1 MGFDSTFKRMW
12 EKGRK
17 IDPLTHR
24 ALEAIVKQD
33 SKAVRESARGAAKL
47 FGGEG
52 SWLGRRFND
61 LGDEAD
67 KNVNDPVR
75 GIGRAAATTGLV
87 YGGMAAAG
95 AMSGGGAAAG
105 SAAGPGMTASV
116 TGPAG
121 SGMVLGASGGG
132 TGAGMSVPAS
142 ASGTATGLSSTG
154 LGGGGASI
162 NWARMGRGLNM
173 AGNAMQQQEPP
184 PPVRES
190 DVQIEQPDLEAVY
203 GVSSKGAKK
212 SPDGG
217 ASQAIARG
225 AAGADPL
232 DTNGVQMAAIQALT
246 RRTKALRDRINQ
258 LGQS

>member
-17 IDPLTHR
+17 IDPLTHKAIEKIVAQDSR
-24 ALEAIVKQD
+24 NVRQIARAVGFTALE
-33 SKAVRESARGAAKL
+33 R
-47 FGGEG
+47 
-52 SWLGRRFND
+52 
-61 LGDEAD
+61 EAD

-75 GIGRAAATTGLV
+75 GIGRAALT
-87 YGGMAAAG
+87 AG
-95 AMSGGGAAAG
+95 VIFGGGALMSGAGGGAGGAGAASAGQGAGTASGVFNAAVDSQLANAGG
-105 SAAGPGMTASV
+105 SAVWGSAGGGMTGSTVA
-116 TGPAG
+116 TNAPAAVDLG
-121 SGMVLGASGGG
+121 SAGG
-132 TGAGMSVPAS
+132 VQE
-142 ASGTATGLSSTG
+142 TG
-154 LGGGGASI
+154 LGSQGFSPQFQ
-162 NWARMGRGLNM
+162 RLMSMRQQM
-173 AGNAMQQQEPP
+173 PQQQEPP

>member
-17 IDPLTHR
+17 IDPLTHKLIEKIVAQDSR
-24 ALEAIVKQD
+24 NVRQIARAVGFTALE
-33 SKAVRESARGAAKL
+33 R
-47 FGGEG
+47 
-52 SWLGRRFND
+52 
-61 LGDEAD
+61 EAD

-75 GIGRAAATTGLV
+75 GIGRAALTTGV
-87 YGGMAAAG
+87 IFGGG
-95 AMSGGGAAAG
+95 ALMGGAGGGAAG
-105 SAAGPGMTASV
+105 GGMTATT
-116 TGPAG
+116 TGPTG

-142 ASGTATGLSSTG
+142 ASGEVTGLSSTG
-154 LGGGGASI
+154 LGGGAGGFQ
-162 NWARMGRGLNM
+162 WARMGRGLNM

-246 RRTKALRDRINQ
+246 RRTKTLRDRINQ